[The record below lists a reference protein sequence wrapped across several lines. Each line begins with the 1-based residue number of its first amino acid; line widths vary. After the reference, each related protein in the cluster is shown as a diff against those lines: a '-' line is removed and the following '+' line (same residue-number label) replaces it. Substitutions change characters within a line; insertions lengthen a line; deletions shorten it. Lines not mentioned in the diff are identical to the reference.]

1 MQKVRN
7 ALIVGASGLVGGHL
21 LHLLLKSQR
30 YSEVISVGRR
40 ELPLLFPNLEQ
51 RVIDFD
57 NMKGFASDLVADDI
71 FCCLGTTIKKAGSKE
86 AFYKVDH
93 TYVTQL
99 ADITAQKGAS
109 QFLVVSAMG
118 ADASSLF
125 YYNKVKGEMEEHV
138 RAQPFGSVHLFRPA
152 LLLGEREEHRTG
164 EELASKIIKPLSG
177 LMIGPLEKYKP
188 IEAET
193 VARAMLYAASQDQ
206 RGIHIHPSDDIAEL
220 GAKL

>member
-21 LHLLLKSQR
+21 LSLLLKSQR

-40 ELPLLFPNLEQ
+40 ELPLIYPNLEQ

-57 NMKGFASDLVADDI
+57 KMKEFSSDLVADDI

-86 AFYKVDH
+86 AFHKVDY
-93 TYVTQL
+93 TYVAQL

-125 YYNKVKGEMEEHV
+125 YYNKVKGEMEQHV
-138 RAQPFGSVHLFRPA
+138 KEQPFSTVHIFRPS
-152 LLLGEREEHRTG
+152 LLLGERQEHRTG
-164 EELASKIIKPLSG
+164 EELASKIMKPLSG

-188 IEAET
+188 IEAEA
-193 VARAMLYAASQDQ
+193 VAKAMLYAASQDQ